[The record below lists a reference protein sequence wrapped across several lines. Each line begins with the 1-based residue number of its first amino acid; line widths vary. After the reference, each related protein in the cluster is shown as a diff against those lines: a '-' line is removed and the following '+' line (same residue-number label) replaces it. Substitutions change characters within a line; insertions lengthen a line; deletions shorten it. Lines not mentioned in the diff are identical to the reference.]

1 MSPKLLN
8 GKVLTGTVAAL
19 AVLLAGSARAEV
31 VVPND
36 FVTQPMYGTVVS
48 DGTLF
53 SNQSVSSVTAHTP
66 PDQTTGKG
74 GGNWVCKNFD
84 DPNCQSQSWIDG
96 TIILS
101 PCSKTTEPVC
111 IDSLSIGR
119 DGEKLSPSTLAFEAL
134 SQKIPASPLSG
145 VPAGGSASLWKS
157 DGVPNTFGT
166 NDYLVVVAMTY
177 AKNKGTNKATLNG
190 FTANVLPAQVRTGDT
205 YYAAESFS
213 ETSTSG
219 MPNAG
224 VGWRGARGYINHSE
238 CEMTTDGY
246 CFIREDFSPNTK
258 VSINLHLNNTLTG
271 WLFGRLKTPSI
282 SVTKLSDSL
291 NQLTVEALPT
301 IVPNLVG
308 AVLKAELAKYPKI
321 ENYLKGKGYPGEIE
335 NYNRIMGGS
344 GFDGSLGSGM
354 NNLER
359 FTTFEDVLKV
369 YSGNDSRFQKFT
381 RWTFG
386 STQYDGSGAGSN
398 CFSDKT
404 KLVGIVTTN
413 SPFYESGPPKFKDDS
428 LNYVVA
434 GPHFDA
440 DGKTL
445 FSGVYDLNMRSEAAR
460 CLYGFSA
467 APLKA
472 VVSVTSADGSNQ
484 DVQTEAL
491 SEKDGWL
498 HLGAYNFHF
507 SQPTIRIKLSQ
518 EKTVVPA
525 TTPAATPTTT
535 PAPTQSP
542 SASAPAAT
550 KPAPKAST
558 PAAPA
563 IPNKSKTITIT
574 CVKGNTTKRVIG
586 ANPICPTGYKKK

>member
-1 MSPKLLN
+1 MKKSGRL
-8 GKVLTGTVAAL
+8 LTGIVTVLAL
-19 AVLLAGSARAEV
+19 FVAGSAQAEV

-53 SNQSVSSVTAHTP
+53 SNQSVSSVSAHTP

-84 DPNCQSQSWIDG
+84 DPACQTQSWMDG

-119 DGEKLSPSTLAFEAL
+119 DGEKLSPATLAFEAL

-157 DGVPNTFGT
+157 SGVPNAFGS

-177 AKNKGTNKATLNG
+177 SKNKGTEKAILNG

-205 YYAAESFS
+205 YYAAESFT
-213 ETSTSG
+213 ETSSTG
-219 MPNAG
+219 TPQAG
-224 VGWRGARGYINHSE
+224 VGWRGARGMINHSE

-246 CFIREDFSPNTK
+246 CYIREDFSPNTK
-258 VSINLHLNNTLTG
+258 VSINLHLTNSLTG
-271 WLFGRLKTPSI
+271 WLFGRLKTPTI
-282 SVTKLSDSL
+282 SVNKISDSI

-301 IVPNLVG
+301 VVPNLVG
-308 AVLKAELAKYPKI
+308 AVVKSDLSKYPKI
-321 ENYLKGKGYPGEIE
+321 DSYLKGKGYPGEIE
-335 NYNRIMGGS
+335 NYNRIIASG

-359 FTTFEDVLKV
+359 FRVFEEVLKV

-386 STQYDGSGAGSN
+386 STQYDGSGAGSS

-434 GPHFDA
+434 GPHFDV

-460 CLYGFSA
+460 CLYGFSS

-518 EKTVVPA
+518 EKTVAP
-525 TTPAATPTTT
+525 TPAATPTST
-535 PAPTQSP
+535 P
-542 SASAPAAT
+542 SAPATAT
-550 KPAPKAST
+550 PATSAPAT
-558 PAAPA
+558 AAPA
-563 IPNKSKTITIT
+563 IPNKAKTIIIT
-574 CVKGNTTKRVIG
+574 CVKGKTTKKVVG
-586 ANPICPTGYKKK
+586 ANPTCPAGYKKK

>member
-1 MSPKLLN
+1 MKKSGRL
-8 GKVLTGTVAAL
+8 LTGIVTVLAL
-19 AVLLAGSARAEV
+19 FVAGSAQAEV

-53 SNQSVSSVTAHTP
+53 SNQSVSSVSAHTP

-84 DPNCQSQSWIDG
+84 DPACQTQSWMDG

-119 DGEKLSPSTLAFEAL
+119 DGEKLSPATLAFEAL

-157 DGVPNTFGT
+157 SGVPNAFGS

-177 AKNKGTNKATLNG
+177 SKNKGTEKAILNG

-205 YYAAESFS
+205 YYAAESFT
-213 ETSTSG
+213 ETSSTG
-219 MPNAG
+219 TPQAG
-224 VGWRGARGYINHSE
+224 VGWRGARGMINHSE

-246 CFIREDFSPNTK
+246 CYIREDFSPNTK
-258 VSINLHLNNTLTG
+258 VSINLHLNNSLTG
-271 WLFGRLKTPSI
+271 WLFGRLKTPTI
-282 SVTKLSDSL
+282 SVNKISDSI

-301 IVPNLVG
+301 VVPNLVG
-308 AVLKAELAKYPKI
+308 AVVKSDLAKYPKI
-321 ENYLKGKGYPGEIE
+321 DNYLKGKGYPGEIE
-335 NYNRIMGGS
+335 NYNRIIASG

-359 FTTFEDVLKV
+359 FRVFEEVLKV

-386 STQYDGSGAGSN
+386 STQYDGSGAGSS

-434 GPHFDA
+434 GPHFDV

-460 CLYGFSA
+460 CLYGFSS

-518 EKTVVPA
+518 EKTVAP
-525 TTPAATPTTT
+525 TPAATPTST
-535 PAPTQSP
+535 P
-542 SASAPAAT
+542 SAPAT
-550 KPAPKAST
+550 S
-558 PAAPA
+558 APA
-563 IPNKSKTITIT
+563 TPNKAKTIIIT
-574 CVKGNTTKRVIG
+574 CVKGKTTKKVVG
-586 ANPICPTGYKKK
+586 ANPTCPAGYKKK

>member
-1 MSPKLLN
+1 MQKS
-8 GKVLTGTVAAL
+8 GQFLTGIVAVFAL
-19 AVLLAGSARAEV
+19 FAAGSARAEV
-31 VVPND
+31 VIPND
-36 FVTQPMYGTVVS
+36 LVMQPMYGTVVS

-53 SNQSVSSVTAHTP
+53 SSESVSSVTAGTP
-66 PDQTTGKG
+66 PDQMTGKG

-84 DPNCQSQSWIDG
+84 DPNCQTQSSIHG

-119 DGEKLSPSTLAFEAL
+119 DGEKLSPATLAFEAV
-134 SQKIPASPLSG
+134 SQKIPASPTSG

-157 DGVPNTFGT
+157 SGVLNAFGS

-177 AKNKGTNKATLNG
+177 AKNKGTDKATLNG
-190 FTANVLPAQVRTGDT
+190 FIANVLPSQVRTGDT
-205 YYAAESFS
+205 YYAAESFT
-213 ETSTSG
+213 ENSTSG
-219 MPNAG
+219 TPNAG
-224 VGWRGARGYINHSE
+224 VGWRGSRGYINHSE

-258 VSINLHLNNTLTG
+258 VSINLHLNNSLTG
-271 WLFGRLKTPSI
+271 WLFGRLKTPTI
-282 SVTKLSDSL
+282 SVNKISDSI

-301 IVPNLVG
+301 VVPNLVG
-308 AVLKAELAKYPKI
+308 AVLKSDLSKNPKI
-321 ENYLKGKGYPGEIE
+321 ENELKLQGSDR
-335 NYNRIMGGS
+335 YNQVVGSS
-344 GFDGSLGSGM
+344 GFNASLGSGM
-354 NNLER
+354 NNLGR
-359 FTTFEDVLKV
+359 FTVFEDVLKV

-386 STQYDGSGAGSN
+386 STQYDGSVFAST
-398 CFSDKT
+398 CFADKT

-413 SPFYESGPPKFKDDS
+413 SPFYESGPPKFSKEGS
-428 LNYVVA
+428 LNYLVA

-460 CLYGFSA
+460 CLYGFSS

-472 VVSVTSADGSNQ
+472 VVSVTSADGTSQ

-507 SQPTIRIKLSQ
+507 SQPTIRIKLTQ
-518 EKTVVPA
+518 ENAVA
-525 TTPAATPTTT
+525 PTSVT
-535 PAPTQSP
+535 PAPVTP
-542 SASAPAAT
+542 ASVTPASVTPASVT
-550 KPAPKAST
+550 PAPKAST

-563 IPNKSKTITIT
+563 NPNKSKTIIIT
-574 CVKGNTTKRVIG
+574 CVKGKTTKKVVG
-586 ANPICPTGYKKK
+586 ANPTCPAGYKKK